1 MSNLRL
7 LCKYVVRVPWR
18 LLQITVTIITITK
31 ALLASVKHMIVLING
46 VRNVGKLHL
55 LFQPTSSVDRGQ
67 MAGFRGGAHSVE
79 MEVDV
84 DEL

>member
-1 MSNLRL
+1 MSNLRF

-18 LLQITVTIITITK
+18 LLQITVTIITITE
-31 ALLASVKHMIVLING
+31 ALLASLQHKIVLING
-46 VRNVGKLHL
+46 SRTVGKLHL
-55 LFQPTSSVDRGQ
+55 LFQPTVSVDSGQ
-67 MAGFRGGAHSVE
+67 MAGLRDGAHSVE